1 MWAHRKKR
9 NGQENALLREIKTPL
24 ETLQWKVPISALPSF
39 VCVCVCV
46 GGGGSVTY
54 MAIEVRGK
62 HRVCNSSPSLFFETE
77 SPEPKSQD
85 P

>member
-1 MWAHRKKR
+1 MGKKMLYSEKLKPR
-9 NGQENALLREIKTPL
+9 WRLSNGKFP
-24 ETLQWKVPISALPSF
+24 SLPCP
-39 VCVCVCV
+39 VLCVCVCV